1 VTDVGGIW
9 KRGKENAAETKRL
22 LRKMEENIK
31 KIRRI
36 CQKKIEESL
45 IPLKKDLRQR
55 KSKNESI

>member
-9 KRGKENAAETKRL
+9 KSGKENAAEKKRL

-36 CQKKIEESL
+36 WQKKIEESL
-45 IPLKKDLRQR
+45 IPLKK
-55 KSKNESI
+55 KT

>member
-9 KRGKENAAETKRL
+9 KSGKENAAEKKRL

-36 CQKKIEESL
+36 CQKKIENL
-45 IPLKKDLRQR
+45 
-55 KSKNESI
+55 